1 MAVCAG
7 IRLAG
12 NYIYVNYNAADGT
25 KGASYDDPF
34 TLADVY
40 DTAVDGGWNSG
51 VIEKIGFTGGNLYYI
66 HRQLVVRRVAPSL
79 TYFQFENDIMI
90 SDDVP
95 TSSCMSSTD
104 SFIKG
109 KIGNIFSQIISRENK
124 PLTINN
130 DNYGEFDLE
139 NFVLN
144 IRGIITLKGRLTSKW
159 EGEDVIKFKNVYMSG
174 SSNPNLFNEGLSF
187 TDVTISNQAYGLLPF
202 TNFKS
207 NLRTKIFNC
216 PRGVLVGYTMSITLS
231 NLFMDGNAS
240 DIALI
245 PRYLGTEGNFIDCV
259 IDTNKISRSYVG
271 YNEDCSAIAK
281 LLSTFNINI
290 TDGDGAT
297 ATLYNNLG
305 EIVDTTILSGE
316 WGFTALYF
324 TVYVEYEGGVI
335 KEWTKTTYEP
345 FTLKVVKEGYQTLEI
360 PDITITPGKPTDIF
374 GKMEKPIYYN
384 QQINGSIYQC
394 NIIGEITDIKIAGE
408 INSSLLTGE
417 INSPCLIGDIY

>member
-7 IRLAG
+7 ITYTG
-12 NYIYVNYNAADGT
+12 TYIYVNYNAADGT

-40 DTAVDGGWNSG
+40 DTAVDGGWDSG
-51 VIEKIGFTGGNLYYI
+51 VIEKIDFTGGNLYYI

-90 SDDVP
+90 SDGVP
-95 TSSCMSSTD
+95 SSSVMSSSD

-124 PLTINN
+124 PLTISNE
-130 DNYGEFDLE
+130 NYGEFDLE

-144 IRGIITLKGRLTSKW
+144 IRGIIALNGRVTAKW
-159 EGEDVIKFKNVYMSG
+159 EGEDVIKFKNVYMAG
-174 SSNPNLFNEGLSF
+174 SSNPNLQHEGLAF
-187 TDVTISNQAYGLLPF
+187 TDVTISKQAYGLIPF

-207 NLRTKIFNC
+207 NLRTKIINC
-216 PRGVLVGYTMSITLS
+216 TRGILVGYTMSITLR
-231 NLFMDGNAS
+231 NLFMDGNVI

-245 PRYLGTEGNFIDCV
+245 PRYLGTEGNFIDCL
-259 IDTNKISRSYVG
+259 INTNKISITYVG

-290 TDGDGAT
+290 INGDGGT
-297 ATLYNNLG
+297 STLYNNLG
-305 EIVDTTILSGE
+305 EIVESTVLSGE
-316 WGFTALYF
+316 WSFTALYF
-324 TVYVEYEGGVI
+324 TAYVEYEGGET

-360 PDITITPGKPTDIF
+360 PDITVTPGEQTDIF
-374 GKMEKPIYYN
+374 GKMELPPDPV
-384 QQINGSIYQC
+384 
-394 NIIGEITDIKIAGE
+394 IIKEDISATITEQENVSCEITEQEQI
-408 INSSLLTGE
+408 LLTVT
-417 INSPCLIGDIY
+417 PL

>member
-7 IRLAG
+7 ITYTG
-12 NYIYVNYNAADGT
+12 TYIYVNYNAADGT

-40 DTAVDGGWNSG
+40 DTAVDGGWDSG
-51 VIEKIGFTGGNLYYI
+51 VIEKIDFTGGNLYYI
-66 HRQLVVRRVAPSL
+66 HRQLVVRRVAPSF

-90 SDDVP
+90 SDGVP
-95 TSSCMSSTD
+95 SGTVMSCTD
-104 SFIKG
+104 SFVKG

-144 IRGIITLKGRLTSKW
+144 IRGIITLRGRLTANW
-159 EGEDVIKFKNVYMSG
+159 EGEDIIKMKNVYMAG
-174 SSNPNLFNEGLSF
+174 SANPNLFNEGLSF
-187 TDVTISNQAYGLLPF
+187 RDVTISKQGYGLLPF

-207 NLRTKIFNC
+207 NIRTKIFNC
-216 PRGVLVGYTMSITLS
+216 GSGILVGYVMSITLS
-231 NLFMDGNAS
+231 NLFMDGNTS
-240 DIALI
+240 DLALI
-245 PRYLGTEGNFIDCV
+245 PRYLGTEGNFIDCL
-259 IDTNKISRSYVG
+259 INTNKITRSYVG
-271 YNEDCSAIAK
+271 YNEDCSSIAK

-290 TDGDGAT
+290 ADGDGAT

-305 EIVDTTILSGE
+305 EIVESTVLSGE
-316 WGFTALYF
+316 WSFTALYF
-324 TVYVEYEGGVI
+324 TAYIEYEGGEQ

-360 PDITITPGKPTDIF
+360 PDITITPGEQTDIF
-374 GKMEKPIYYN
+374 GKMEETQPPIYYN
-384 QQINGSIYQC
+384 QQIYGTVDTT
-394 NIIGEITDIKIAGE
+394 NISGEITDIKI
-408 INSSLLTGE
+408 TGE
-417 INSPCLIGDIY
+417 IERI